1 MRGFDGRAIS
11 SVCPTWLEAE
21 ATHVCSAAP
30 AAAASPPPWFLH
42 EEPQVKMWQ
51 GMDEG
56 MAKFY
61 VASIVL
67 ALEYLHDN
75 GIVYR
80 DLKPENVL
88 IDAQVGGGTHAG
100 QLLTWDR
107 GRSRRQR
114 GQQSQHVDGS
124 GLQVASMLNQLLL
137 LLTCF
142 HCCDPAQGYAKLGDF
157 GFAKQVDTM
166 GRTYTF
172 CGTPG
177 YVAPEN
183 GEADTNK
190 QTAASS
196 STCWHCQQPCW
207 CMPG

>member
-1 MRGFDGRAIS
+1 MCALLPLLPRLS
-11 SVCPTWLEAE
+11 L
-21 ATHVCSAAP
+21 
-30 AAAASPPPWFLH
+30 PPWSLH

-88 IDAQVGGGTHAG
+88 IDAQVGGGTHA
-100 QLLTWDR
+100 WAAAHVE
-107 GRSRRQR
+107 RRHNWRHAAEPAFLCLQPE
-114 GQQSQHVDGS
+114 GGFDAHPIAAAHVS
-124 GLQVASMLNQLLL
+124 TAATL
-137 LLTCF
+137 
-142 HCCDPAQGYAKLGDF
+142 QGYAKLGDF
-157 GFAKQVDTM
+157 GFAKQVDAM

-183 GEADTNK
+183 GEADTADCC
-190 QTAASS
+190 QQQRALTLPAASLVHARLQ
-196 STCWHCQQPCW
+196 TP
-207 CMPG
+207 